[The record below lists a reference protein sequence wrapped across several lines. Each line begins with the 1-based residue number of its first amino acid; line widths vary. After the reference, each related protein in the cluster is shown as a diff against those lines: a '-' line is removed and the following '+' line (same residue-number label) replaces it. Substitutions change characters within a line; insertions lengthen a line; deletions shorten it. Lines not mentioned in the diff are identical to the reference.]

1 MKTKNEV
8 IGTIK
13 IEREYMTADLC
24 LAIILKMEGCRLKR
38 IEPIGQRR
46 FRFCFEE
53 KEKLTPIIQDYFM
66 KSTQEHPYK
75 RFFNEMREIKNLI
88 YNYPLDKFS

>member
-13 IEREYMTADLC
+13 IEREYMTTDLC
-24 LAIILKMEGCRLKR
+24 LAVILKMNGCRIKR
-38 IEPIGQRR
+38 IEPIDQRR
-46 FRFCFEE
+46 FRFCFEGN
-53 KEKLTPIIQDYFM
+53 EKLMPIIQEYFT

-75 RFFNEMREIKNLI
+75 RFFNEMREIKNMI
-88 YNYPLDKFS
+88 YNWTPLS